1 MFNDTR
7 GQTTID
13 YSVGAGVFLLSV
25 IFVLFFIQPL
35 LTPFIGGQADVIR
48 SDRAADRL
56 TEDMWLD
63 DHNPEVFVLD
73 ERCTLYFFEQMQSG
87 SPTASYPNDCR
98 YSNTLVDINA
108 ALGLESTKNINIT
121 IENSDPSGGIVTM
134 QNEAGNNVRLAVGDS
149 PPSQGD
155 VTVSQRHAYIGGD
168 EYRVY
173 VRIWGQ
179 SLGNN

>member
-1 MFNDTR
+1 MFDDTR
-7 GQTTID
+7 GQTIID
-13 YSVGAGVFLLSV
+13 YSVGVGVFLLSV

-56 TEDMWLD
+56 TEDMWLTEKD
-63 DHNPEVFVLD
+63 PEPYILD
-73 ERCTLYFFEQMQSG
+73 ERCTLFFFEQMTPG
-87 SPTASYPNDCR
+87 TPTAFYPEDCQ
-98 YSNTLVDINA
+98 YAQSLTDLNT

-134 QNEAGNNVRLAVGDS
+134 QNEVGTNVQLAIGDE
-149 PPSQGD
+149 PPTQGD
-155 VTVSQRHAYIGGD
+155 VTVSQRHAYINGD

-173 VRIWGQ
+173 VRIWGK